1 MPRTWR
7 SIWPRHAL
15 ELPAGV
21 PQNPLALYSKL
32 TGIRTAGRL
41 FPADAGPSGW
51 NFLSGENIL
60 HPTLNSELSLPS
72 SAFNHWLACVFS
84 FSGSGQFKRLLFVV
98 VVCFWILCVEQKIA
112 YVWCVL
118 DIHGTQSVFSDWEKI
133 LQKMNDTADI
143 LVIPLNM
150 QPKLAIT
157 MQLRYT
163 TNTQQSMAFLLIFFL
178 SRAWE
183 LLKKKKLFLKLAN
196 PSSPK
201 LPLTYILILNI
212 FS

>member
-1 MPRTWR
+1 MLVQVVGTFF
-7 SIWPRHAL
+7 L
-15 ELPAGV
+15 EKT
-21 PQNPLALYSKL
+21 YY
-32 TGIRTAGRL
+32 
-41 FPADAGPSGW
+41 
-51 NFLSGENIL
+51 IL
-60 HPTLNSELSLPS
+60 HLTVNSPYRPLLSIIGSP
-72 SAFNHWLACVFS
+72 CVFS

-98 VVCFWILCVEQKIA
+98 VVCFWIFCVEQKIA
-112 YVWCVL
+112 CVWCVL

-183 LLKKKKLFLKLAN
+183 LLKKKKNFFWSWPIPHPPNCLL
-196 PSSPK
+196 
-201 LPLTYILILNI
+201 LTYLYLI
-212 FS
+212 FFPKTQ